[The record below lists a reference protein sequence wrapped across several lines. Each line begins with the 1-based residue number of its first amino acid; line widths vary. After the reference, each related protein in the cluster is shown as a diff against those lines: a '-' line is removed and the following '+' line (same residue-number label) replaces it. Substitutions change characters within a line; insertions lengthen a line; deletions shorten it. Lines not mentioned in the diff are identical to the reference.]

1 MVRSVE
7 MYINSPNSIDS
18 GSILIIE
25 VIKRLVRCGND
36 VIQTVAILKRRK
48 YENGSRPAGVLINC
62 VQNSS

>member
-1 MVRSVE
+1 

-36 VIQTVAILKRRK
+36 VIQTVTILKRRT
-48 YENGSRPAGVLINC
+48 Y
-62 VQNSS
+62 